1 MATLRT
7 PQSTSTA
14 IQQRTTVG
22 AGFTGQFPNNG
33 GPPLDSTL
41 DLVNRGIYKFP
52 QATNAGLIYWDAN
65 EPLIC
70 GQMHIW
76 LGGSGDISLYLVNLD
91 ANKAIIAGE
100 RILVEEQT
108 GVSFVAL
115 DEARFKTVLLP
126 NQALQLVTTAV
137 GGQSQI
143 VQAVASLERT
153 YVR

>member
-1 MATLRT
+1 MATLRL

-14 IQQRTTVG
+14 IQQRTDAGVAFNG
-22 AGFTGQFPNNG
+22 ALPAG
-33 GPPLDSTL
+33 DATL
-41 DLVNRGIYKFP
+41 DLINRGVYKYAAS
-52 QATNAGLIYWDAN
+52 ATGGLIYWDNN

-91 ANKAIIAGE
+91 ANKAVIADE

-108 GVSFVAL
+108 GVSFIAL

-126 NQALQLVTTAV
+126 NQALQLITTAV
-137 GGQSQI
+137 PGKSQI

>member
-22 AGFTGQFPNNG
+22 AAFNG
-33 GPPLDSTL
+33 ALPPGDATL
-41 DLVNRGIYKFP
+41 DLINRGAYKYAAA
-52 QATNAGLIYWDAN
+52 ATGGLIYWDSN

-91 ANKAIIAGE
+91 ANKAIIATE
-100 RILVEEQT
+100 RILIEEQT
-108 GVSFVAL
+108 GVSFIAL

-126 NQALQLVTTAV
+126 NQALQLITTAV